1 MRLMVMLCVV
11 MMSIGVLGVS
21 AQNDDPTFE
30 YSVIDDQFR
39 HAQMIQT
46 VDIDVD
52 GDEDVILASS
62 LNDTIYLYLNDGS
75 GESWER
81 VNVAPENS
89 IVAMQTTVAD
99 FDMDGDL
106 DIASVGLFDRVACV
120 FCSAGVVHWYENM
133 GDNTEWTTH
142 VIDGELWGAFFID
155 TYDYLDD
162 GVPDLIV
169 STIALDS
176 SNGGAFLYHNT
187 GDGWE
192 DARNIDEAG
201 IETSEKVFA
210 YDVDGDQND
219 DIVVVNTDRN
229 ELNWYQYDDSSDN
242 FEGYLIATINRPR
255 DAEFINLD
263 DDDAEE
269 LIVTSDDG
277 IWLFDMPDDP
287 TQAWVGTLIDGE
299 FSVGYGG
306 NGRIVMTDLNG
317 DDLPDIAVA
326 LNNLD
331 IGYSGVYW
339 YRNDGAGIWTAVDI
353 SNDYYGVTDI
363 ISADLNGDERTDLL
377 TSTYNNTDSNDQIGW
392 WANLP

>member
-11 MMSIGVLGVS
+11 MVSIGVLGVS

-46 VDIDVD
+46 VDIDDD

-99 FDMDGDL
+99 FDSDGDL

-155 TYDYLDD
+155 TYDYLD
-162 GVPDLIV
+162 
-169 STIALDS
+169 
-176 SNGGAFLYHNT
+176 
-187 GDGWE
+187 
-192 DARNIDEAG
+192 
-201 IETSEKVFA
+201 
-210 YDVDGDQND
+210 
-219 DIVVVNTDRN
+219 
-229 ELNWYQYDDSSDN
+229 
-242 FEGYLIATINRPR
+242 
-255 DAEFINLD
+255 EFVTCV
-263 DDDAEE
+263 AEE
-269 LIVTSDDG
+269 EQPIEQQVVSATTTTTTLQTQ
-277 IWLFDMPDDP
+277 PDSGKDP
-287 TQAWVGTLIDGE
+287 NARLYIFLV
-299 FSVGYGG
+299 V
-306 NGRIVMTDLNG
+306 
-317 DDLPDIAVA
+317 
-326 LNNLD
+326 
-331 IGYSGVYW
+331 
-339 YRNDGAGIWTAVDI
+339 
-353 SNDYYGVTDI
+353 I
-363 ISADLNGDERTDLL
+363 IIIFVLYLMFERGP
-377 TSTYNNTDSNDQIGW
+377 NKGFFKKI
-392 WANLP
+392 